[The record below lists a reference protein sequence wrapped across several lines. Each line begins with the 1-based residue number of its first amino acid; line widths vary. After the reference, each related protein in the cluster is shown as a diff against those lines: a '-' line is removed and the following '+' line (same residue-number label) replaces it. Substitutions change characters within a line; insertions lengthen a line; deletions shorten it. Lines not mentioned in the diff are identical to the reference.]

1 LVNCRLANDGFWD
14 VATIDEIDAMQRA
27 CVKTQ
32 RPSLAKQLPEQADT
46 RSLWEKIIRPS
57 FGQATFSHSLQSFRK
72 SAYPKPLGHRWCRT
86 TTAAL
91 HIADDKRVT
100 LQAARQRPAALGQK
114 KELASA
120 FKELRVY
127 RHDMSEWLGK
137 LQTSTK
143 ESWKETKSA
152 FSKSYAKFKES
163 WDKHD
168 EETEKAGVEKKSP

>member
-1 LVNCRLANDGFWD
+1 
-14 VATIDEIDAMQRA
+14 M
-27 CVKTQ
+27 
-32 RPSLAKQLPEQADT
+32 
-46 RSLWEKIIRPS
+46 
-57 FGQATFSHSLQSFRK
+57 
-72 SAYPKPLGHRWCRT
+72 
-86 TTAAL
+86 
-91 HIADDKRVT
+91 T

-120 FKELRVY
+120 FKELREY

-143 ESWKETKSA
+143 ESWEETKSA